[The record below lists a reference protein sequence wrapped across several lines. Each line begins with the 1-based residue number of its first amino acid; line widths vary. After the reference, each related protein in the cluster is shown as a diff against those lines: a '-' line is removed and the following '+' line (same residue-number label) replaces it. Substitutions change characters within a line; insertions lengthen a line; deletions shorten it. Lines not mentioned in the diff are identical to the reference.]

1 MQGYMFRSLN
11 NILTS
16 ISNQHKLRKYFI
28 YDKIKEIWAH
38 RIDKVIQQNTEIIN
52 FNNNVIIIKT
62 ATPTWKTEL
71 GFQKT
76 ELLKI
81 INENLKPIKPIK
93 DIRFI

>member
-1 MQGYMFRSLN
+1 MFRSLN
-11 NILTS
+11 NILES
-16 ISNQHKLRKYFI
+16 ISNQHKLKKYFI
-28 YDKIKEIWAH
+28 YDKIKKIWAEN
-38 RIDKVIQQNTEIIN
+38 IDEIIQQNTEIIN

-76 ELLKI
+76 ELLNI
-81 INENLKPIKPIK
+81 INNNLESNQLIK